1 MQAPRT
7 LASAPFRATPK
18 RIALMAVLQKAGQPL
33 SAEVL
38 HSQMQEI
45 DLVTVYR
52 NLQEFLKAGIV
63 HEVRFKDGIVRYE
76 LAHTHHHHI
85 VCTTCGLVEELDMC
99 DVALEK
105 KALKHARHFRTVSEH
120 ALEFFGVCK
129 KCA

>member
-1 MQAPRT
+1 MKSPT
-7 LASAPFRATPK
+7 ILAGAPFRATPK
-18 RIALMAVLQKAGQPL
+18 RIALMTTLKKAEQPL
-33 SAEVL
+33 SAEII
-38 HSQMQEI
+38 HTQMRGV

-76 LAHTHHHHI
+76 LAHSHHHHI

-99 DVALEK
+99 EAALEK
-105 KALKHARHFRTVSEH
+105 KALKHSRRFATVSEH
-120 ALEFFGVCK
+120 ALEFFGLCK